1 MIIFLLFLAF
11 LPLLP
16 HLLLPLPPFL
26 LLLRP
31 LLLDIPFGSLSLH
44 FPGCVGCFLGLLPN
58 WWIYL
63 SCVGMLSRFSHVWL
77 FATPWTHAT
86 PVACQAPLTM
96 GFSRQEYW
104 SGLPFPSLLFAI
116 HISFLGW
123 SIFSVFAHLKKLGW
137 LFSYYWVLRVLC
149 IMDTAPLSGKR
160 FTHILSPVC
169 DLSFYS
175 VYSLLQRKRF

>member
-104 SGLPFPSLLFAI
+104 SGLPGPPPGDLPDPGIEPASHLRFLSYCPDNIPFVFWNHCLPLRWLLVLVGNMFQG
-116 HISFLGW
+116 LPEKG
-123 SIFSVFAHLKKLGW
+123 AH
-137 LFSYYWVLRVLC
+137 RVK
-149 IMDTAPLSGKR
+149 I
-160 FTHILSPVC
+160 
-169 DLSFYS
+169 S
-175 VYSLLQRKRF
+175 VYLKMSLFYC

>member
-1 MIIFLLFLAF
+1 MTLA
-11 LPLLP
+11 LYKSSVVLWLCQ
-16 HLLLPLPPFL
+16 HLKFFSHFSSCVVVFYYGLN
-26 LLLRP
+26 
-31 LLLDIPFGSLSLH
+31 LH
-44 FPGCVGCFLGLLPN
+44 FPHD
-58 WWIYL
+58 WWCWHPFMDL
-63 SCVGMLSRFSHVWL
+63 FAMHACMLSRFSHVWL
-77 FATPWTHAT
+77 SETLWTAAH
-86 PVACQAPLTM
+86 QAPLTM